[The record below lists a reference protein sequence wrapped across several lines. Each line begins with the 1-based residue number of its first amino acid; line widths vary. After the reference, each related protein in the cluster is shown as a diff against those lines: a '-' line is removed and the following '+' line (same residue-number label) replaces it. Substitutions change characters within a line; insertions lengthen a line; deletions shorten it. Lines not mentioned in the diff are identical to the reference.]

1 MARASRN
8 KGAKLPRQTKD
19 SKSARGSSLVNQA
32 MTEKKKPKKR
42 GKGIYNQIIT
52 EVFFR
57 HYDTKSDNK
66 PSRFIVERPELVAV
80 AEKIGLAVAE
90 LDEAEDAFTKN
101 IGDVVY
107 SYRFRKQFPKEIRD
121 TAPSGKMWIILGKG
135 DARYE
140 FRLIT
145 TPSLMPDYGLY
156 TTKVHDATPE
166 IVRRFTQLQ
175 DEQAILARI
184 RYNRL
189 IDLFEKCVA
198 YSLQSHLRT
207 KVDGLG
213 QIEIDELYVGSNRKG
228 EHFIIPVQVKRKK
241 DKLGVSQLLQDLEY
255 CKTVHEHLTAKPIAA
270 TMTKEV
276 IDGIEYDLM
285 TLMEFESQETEDDII
300 IKKRAER
307 HFLLLP
313 WKKIDD
319 SDFKVAAQRPDE
331 E

>member
-1 MARASRN
+1 
-8 KGAKLPRQTKD
+8 
-19 SKSARGSSLVNQA
+19 
-32 MTEKKKPKKR
+32 MTKKKPKKLR
-42 GKGIYNQIIT
+42 SGIYNQIIT

-57 HYDTKSDNK
+57 HYATKRKNK
-66 PSRFIVERPELVAV
+66 PSRFIVERAELVDV

-90 LDEAEDAFTKN
+90 LEKAEDAFTKN

-107 SYRFRKQFPKEIRD
+107 SYRFRKAFPEEIEK
-121 TAPSGKMWIILGKG
+121 TAPNGKRWIILGKG

-145 TPSLMPDYGLY
+145 TPSLTPDYGLY

-207 KVDGLG
+207 KVEGLG

-228 EHFIIPVQVKRKK
+228 EHFIIPVQVKRKT

-255 CKTVHEHLTAKPIAA
+255 CKTVHPHLTAKPIAA
-270 TMTKEV
+270 TMKKQKIEGV
-276 IDGIEYDLM
+276 EYDLM
-285 TLMEFESQETEDDII
+285 TLMEFESHETEDDII

-313 WKKIDD
+313 WRKIDET
-319 SDFKVAAQRPDE
+319 DFKVAAERPDE